1 MDHNSG
7 RACYETHLPTQ
18 QYQAQAD
25 PWLSSPHG
33 NQEGSTS
40 NRSTPRQGPSAV
52 DALTESSEL
61 DDGALAPR
69 GFSRHQRL
77 TRPGEYGRVFSGS
90 QRSSDRLFTVLAR
103 GNDCSSPRLG
113 LAISKR
119 AAKLA
124 VQRNRIKRI
133 TREVF
138 RLQVDLP
145 SMDFVVLA
153 RPEAKNAE
161 LCELRASLEKHF
173 DRLARRSGSTT
184 HG

>member
-1 MDHNSG
+1 MDHNTG

-18 QYQAQAD
+18 QCQAQAN
-25 PWLSSPHG
+25 PRLSSPDG
-33 NQEGSTS
+33 NQAGSTS
-40 NRSTPRQGPSAV
+40 HRSTPRQGPSAV

-61 DDGALAPR
+61 DDGATPPR
-69 GFSRHQRL
+69 GFSRLQRL
-77 TRPGEYGRVFSGS
+77 TRPGEYGRVFAGS
-90 QRSSDRLFTVLAR
+90 RRSSDRLFTVLAR
-103 GNDCSSPRLG
+103 ENDCSRPRLG

-124 VQRNRIKRI
+124 VQRNRLKRI

-161 LCELRASLEKHF
+161 LSQLRASLEQHF
-173 DRLARRSGSTT
+173 DRLARRSGSTN

>member
-7 RACYETHLPTQ
+7 RACYETHLPTK
-18 QYQAQAD
+18 QYQAQPD
-25 PWLSSPHG
+25 PWLSSPYG

-40 NRSTPRQGPSAV
+40 NRSTPRQGPSTV
-52 DALTESSEL
+52 DALIERSEL
-61 DDGALAPR
+61 DDGAVAPR
-69 GFSRHQRL
+69 GFSRLQRL
-77 TRPGEYGRVFSGS
+77 TRPGEYGRVFGDS

-103 GNDCSSPRLG
+103 KNDCSSPRLG

-124 VQRNRIKRI
+124 VQRNRLKRI
-133 TREVF
+133 AREVV

-145 SMDFVVLA
+145 AMDFVVLA
-153 RPEAKNAE
+153 RPEAKHAQ
-161 LCELRASLEKHF
+161 LSELRSSLEKHF
-173 DRLARRSGSTT
+173 DRLARRSGSMS